1 MWPKPDPNTNRNFN
15 PTVRVEANS
24 WGNDK
29 GWKAET
35 KCKTWISS

>member
-1 MWPKPDPNTNRNFN
+1 MRLKPDTNTNRNFN

-29 GWKAET
+29 R
-35 KCKTWISS
+35 